1 MKAWW
6 SYTERHRPPQLGV
19 VKRRRGA
26 IDQQGARQVGR
37 EHRAD
42 RLRRLAR
49 KIPQQRDRHPEDL
62 IERTGDKSQD
72 ARRKARDDRPLD
84 AVEIGPARLPVIGVS
99 RHPDVFVRLEFDEFE
114 WAGADRML
122 AHVAR
127 RDVTRI
133 DRRPA
138 RGQQRQERRLWAV
151 QTEGDLIVAVD
162 TDLVEVAVPRLARI
176 EAKFLGRL
184 AGQQVPR
191 AFHILRGERLAVVPS
206 DTVAQRQS
214 ELSPVLVP
222 RPAGREVG
230 DDRPHAVLRH
240 ILPVHD
246 QIVED
251 AHHRPIDGARRFLM
265 H

>member
-1 MKAWW
+1 MMPRAAARFFATLGSYPGRVLSISGGIPQTPSGGGCIAPPMSPCPKVRTSMKAWW

-176 EAKFLGRL
+176 EA
-184 AGQQVPR
+184 
-191 AFHILRGERLAVVPS
+191 
-206 DTVAQRQS
+206 
-214 ELSPVLVP
+214 
-222 RPAGREVG
+222 
-230 DDRPHAVLRH
+230 
-240 ILPVHD
+240 
-246 QIVED
+246 
-251 AHHRPIDGARRFLM
+251 
-265 H
+265 